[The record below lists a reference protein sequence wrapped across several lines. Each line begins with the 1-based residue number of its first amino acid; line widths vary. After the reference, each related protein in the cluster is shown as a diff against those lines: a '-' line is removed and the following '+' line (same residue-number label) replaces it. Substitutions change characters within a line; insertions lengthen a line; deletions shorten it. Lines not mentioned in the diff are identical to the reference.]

1 MGEGLYLGKE
11 QDPASGALGS
21 TLELDPADLL
31 THGLIVGMTGSG
43 KTGLGIVLIEEVL
56 RQGIPVLA
64 IDPKGDLGNL
74 LLLFDELDGPSFAPW
89 VDPEAARRDG
99 KTAEVAGADAA
110 QAWSK
115 GLGEWGLSSADA
127 AALRRSRDAVIYTP
141 GSTAGVPL
149 NVLQSL
155 GAPAVPF
162 DSAEEDL
169 RDEIAG
175 IVSGMLG
182 LVHID
187 ADPLKSREHILLSAL
202 IEAAWRAKQ
211 DLTLESLIGS
221 IADPPIDRLG
231 ALPLESMYPRKE
243 RQQLMLALNNLLA
256 SPSFAAWRE
265 GDPLDIDGL
274 LRAADGRPRL
284 SVIYTAHL
292 SDEERLFVTAL
303 LLDKVKTWMRSQP
316 GTAELRALVYM
327 DEIFGYFPPHP
338 ADPPPKRPLLTL
350 LKQARAQGVGLV
362 LATQNPVDLDY
373 KGLANIGTWMIGTL
387 QTDQDRARLRQGL
400 LGSAASPPQVD
411 QLLAATAKRVFLLHD
426 IHRPSPCLLHTR
438 WTLSYL
444 RGPLTRAE
452 ISRLKAERPQGA
464 PTAPASQARPA
475 KPDAEG
481 PPLLP
486 PPFRHHY
493 FRKYG
498 GELADPY
505 MWVKYAVRY
514 KGEGETI
521 GARAYP
527 LAVSTVAEL
536 CESEP
541 LPIDEAALST
551 EAPAGIRH
559 AALPEVLVSA
569 GAKGIE
575 KALKERLP
583 DKLAVTL
590 WTDPV
595 SKTVSAAGETKEAFL
610 ARLQA
615 AGGGAAAERVRDQL
629 ERKRRDLAAREQEL
643 TGRRTEKWAAV
654 GTAILSN
661 IGLFTGRKRSI
672 SGAGSVLSKNRMENN
687 AEARVEALRTEVA
700 SLEEESARLA
710 AVDPARLVAQQVVP
724 PRADVKILRY
734 DLVWVY

>member
-1 MGEGLYLGKE
+1 MGQGLYLGRQ
-11 QDPASGALGS
+11 QDPSSGALGDK
-21 TLELDPADLL
+21 LELDPADLL

-43 KTGLGIVLIEEVL
+43 KTGLGIVLIEEAL

-74 LLLFDELDGPSFAPW
+74 LLLFDALDGPSFGSW
-89 VDPEAARRDG
+89 VDLEAAGRDG
-99 KTAEVAGADAA
+99 KTAETAGVEAA
-110 QAWSK
+110 EAWRK
-115 GLGEWGLSSADA
+115 GLGEWGLSSADV

-155 GAPAVPF
+155 AAPEVPF

-182 LVHID
+182 LLHID

-202 IEAAWRAKQ
+202 IESAWRSKQ
-211 DLTLESLIGS
+211 DLTLEALIGRV
-221 IADPPIDRLG
+221 ADPSLDRLG

-243 RQQLMLALNNLLA
+243 RQQLVLALNNLLA

-265 GDPLDIDGL
+265 GEPLEIDRL

-303 LLDKVKTWMRSQP
+303 LLDKVKTWMRGQP
-316 GTAELRALVYM
+316 GTAELRALIYM

-338 ADPPPKRPLLTL
+338 ANPPPKRPLLTL
-350 LKQARAQGVGLV
+350 LKQARSQGVGLV

-387 QTDQDRARLRQGL
+387 QTEQDRARLRQGL
-400 LGSAASPPQVD
+400 TGSATSPPQVD
-411 QLLAATAKRVFLLHD
+411 QLLAATAKRVFLFHD
-426 IHRPSPCLLHTR
+426 VHRPAPCLLHTR

-444 RGPLTRAE
+444 RGPLTRTE
-452 ISRLKAERPQGA
+452 ISRLKAERSAQ
-464 PTAPASQARPA
+464 APAPAPSQARPA
-475 KPDAEG
+475 AADSEA

-493 FRKYG
+493 FRRYG

-505 MWVKYAVRY
+505 VFVKYAVRY
-514 KGEGETI
+514 KGADEMV
-521 GARAYP
+521 GARAYS
-527 LAVSTVAEL
+527 LAVSAAAEI
-536 CESEP
+536 CEAEP
-541 LPIDEAALST
+541 LAIDEAALASIT
-551 EAPAGIRH
+551 PPGIRY
-559 AALPEVLVSA
+559 AALPELLATA

-575 KALKERLP
+575 RALRERLP
-583 DKLAVTL
+583 DKLAATL
-590 WTDPV
+590 WADPV
-595 SKTVSAAGETKEAFL
+595 TKASSAPGEAKEAFA

-615 AGGGAAAERVRDQL
+615 AGGSVGAERLRDQL

-643 TGRRTEKWAAV
+643 AGRRTEKWAAL
-654 GTAILSN
+654 GSAILSN
-661 IGLFTGRKRSI
+661 IGLFTGRKRTI
-672 SGAGSVLSKNRMENN
+672 SGAGSVLSKNRMENS
-687 AEARVEALRTEVA
+687 AEARVEALRTEIG
-700 SLEEESARLA
+700 SMEEELGRLT
-710 AVDPARLVAQQVVP
+710 AVDPERLVAQQLVP
-724 PRADVKILRY
+724 ARSDVKILRY